1 MIASETILFPT
12 KSLKADLPA
21 NAHPMP
27 TKPSRRSP
35 RSSRFRILKVLF
47 FIAAF
52 FGALITLAGIYYL
65 LLIYQLPDIRSLAD
79 YQPPLATQILA
90 ADGAPIG
97 FLYKEKRI
105 LVPPTELPPQLIQ
118 AFIASEDSRFFQHG
132 GLDWLS
138 ILRAV
143 WKNIWAGEI
152 VQGGSTITQQVTKSL
167 LLSPEKSFS
176 RKIKEAFLAYRLDQ
190 NLSKRDILFI
200 YLNQIYLGHGA
211 YGVEA
216 AAQTYFG
223 KKARELNLAEG
234 AMLAGLP
241 QAPSRY
247 SPLLNFQR
255 AKERQRY
262 VLKRMVEEQYLSPPQ
277 AQAAEQLPLV
287 FTRTSDLNGAIA
299 PHLIDMV
306 RKFLYQ
312 NYGSDFVLQAGLTV
326 WTTIESGFQKAAR
339 EAVENGTRAVY
350 LRHLYTKPLRQ
361 IPLDKIEAYCRQ
373 LARSNGNGSKKNDSL
388 HTGIIVQIEPVG
400 KTARVCLGR
409 EWGVFPLPRQSADPK
424 YSSADD
430 ESVADREG
438 ADPFRVGDVLSF
450 RVESGK
456 PYLSL
461 AEQNPVEA
469 ALLCIDKSSGA
480 IKALVGGKDYG
491 QTEFN
496 RAVQAKRQPGSSFKP
511 LIYAAALDKNLTPA
525 SVLMDTPLAFGGSN
539 PWSPQ
544 NFDRK
549 FNGPTSLRTGL
560 IQSRNIVSIRI
571 LQHIGVAYAIRYAQQ
586 LGITSPLYPNLSL
599 ALGSSGVS
607 LAEMVT
613 AYNCFNNAGNRV
625 LPFYVTK
632 ITDRLGRIVYQHQP
646 QTEPVIAANT
656 AYIMTHLLEGVVREG
671 TGWRLKA
678 LGRPVAGKT
687 GTTNDFRDAWFLG
700 LTPQVTAGVW
710 VGMDNLATLGAG
722 ETGAQAAS
730 PILLEFLQK
739 ALANALVEEFP
750 VPPGIVFQPLRGVG
764 GNTVLQAFKA
774 PEEATLPVEGGA
786 VSWVP

>member
-1 MIASETILFPT
+1 
-12 KSLKADLPA
+12 
-21 NAHPMP
+21 MP
-27 TKPSRRSP
+27 KKPSRRSA
-35 RSSRFRILKVLF
+35 RSSKFKTLKVLF
-47 FIAAF
+47 FITAF
-52 FGALITLAGIYYL
+52 VGAIFTIAVFYYL
-65 LLIYQLPDIRSLAD
+65 LLIYQLPDIRSLQD
-79 YQPPLATQILA
+79 YQPPLATRILS
-90 ADGAPIG
+90 ADGASLD
-97 FLYKEKRI
+97 FLFKEKRI
-105 LVPPTELPPQLIQ
+105 LVAPTELPPHLIQ

-132 GLDWLS
+132 GLDFLS

-223 KKARELNLAEG
+223 KNSKELTLAES
-234 AMLAGLP
+234 ALLAGLP

-247 SPLLNFQR
+247 SPFLNFQR

-262 VLKRMVEEQYLSPPQ
+262 VLKRMVEEGYLSSWQ
-277 AQAAEQLPLV
+277 AQTAEQLPLH
-287 FTRTSDLNGAIA
+287 FARGSDSIGAVA
-299 PHLIDMV
+299 PHLSDMV

-312 NYGSDFVLQAGLTV
+312 NYGADFVLQAGLTV
-326 WTTIESGFQKAAR
+326 WTTIEPGIQKAAR
-339 EAVENGTRAVY
+339 EAVENGARAVY
-350 LRHLYTKPLRQ
+350 SRHLYSKPLRQ
-361 IPLDKIEAYCRQ
+361 IPADKIEAYCHQ
-373 LARSNGNGSKKNDSL
+373 LARPTANTSKKNGPL
-388 HTGIIVQIEPVG
+388 RTGIIVRIDPVG

-409 EWGVFPLPRQSADPK
+409 EWGVFPLPRRTVEPK
-424 YSSADD
+424 NISPDD
-430 ESVADREG
+430 ESAADREG
-438 ADPFRVGDVLSF
+438 PDLFREGDVLNF
-450 RVESGK
+450 RVEPGK

-469 ALLCIDKSSGA
+469 ALICIDKTSGA

-496 RAVQAKRQPGSSFKP
+496 RATQAKRQPGSSFKP
-511 LIYAAALDKNLTPA
+511 IIYAAGLDKGLTPA
-525 SVLMDTPLAFGGSN
+525 SVLLDTPLVFGGSN

-549 FNGPTSLRTGL
+549 FNGPTMLRTGL

-571 LQHIGVAYAIRYAQQ
+571 LQRIGVDYAIRYAQQ
-586 LGITSPLYPNLSL
+586 LGITSSLYPNLSL

-613 AYNCFNNAGNRV
+613 AFNCFNNAGNRV
-625 LPFYVTK
+625 LPFYITK
-632 ITDRLGRIVYQHQP
+632 IMDRLGRVIYLHQP
-646 QTEPVIAANT
+646 LSEPVMAPTT
-656 AYIMTHLLEGVVREG
+656 AYIMTHLLEGAVKEG

-687 GTTNDFRDAWFLG
+687 GTTNEFRDAWFIG

-710 VGMDNLATLGAG
+710 VGQDNLAPLGAG

-730 PILLEFLQK
+730 PILLEFFQK
-739 ALANALVEEFP
+739 ALANTLVEEFP
-750 VPPGIVFQPLRGVG
+750 VPAGIVFQPLRGVA
-764 GNTVLQAFKA
+764 GNTVLEAFKA
-774 PEEATLPVEGGA
+774 PEETLPVEGGA
-786 VSWVP
+786 VSWIP

>member
-1 MIASETILFPT
+1 
-12 KSLKADLPA
+12 
-21 NAHPMP
+21 
-27 TKPSRRSP
+27 
-35 RSSRFRILKVLF
+35 
-47 FIAAF
+47 
-52 FGALITLAGIYYL
+52 
-65 LLIYQLPDIRSLAD
+65 
-79 YQPPLATQILA
+79 LATQILA
-90 ADGAPIG
+90 ADGAPVG

-105 LVPPTELPPQLIQ
+105 LVALTELPPHLIQ

-132 GLDWLS
+132 GLDFLS

-216 AAQTYFG
+216 AAQTFFG
-223 KKARELNLAEG
+223 KKSRELNLAES
-234 AMLAGLP
+234 ALLAGLP

-247 SPLLNFQR
+247 SPLLNFPR

-262 VLKRMVEEQYLSPPQ
+262 VLKRMVEEGYLPSQQ
-277 AQAAEQLPLV
+277 AQTAEQLPLH
-287 FTRTSDLNGAIA
+287 FARGSDGTGAVA
-299 PHLIDMV
+299 PHLSDMV

-350 LRHLYTKPLRQ
+350 LRHLYSKPLRQ
-361 IPLDKIEAYCRQ
+361 IPPDKIEAYCQQ
-373 LARSNGNGSKKNDSL
+373 LARPTANGLKKNGPL
-388 HTGIIVQIEPVG
+388 RTGIIVQIDPLG

-409 EWGVFPLPRQSADPK
+409 EWGMFPLPHRTAEPK
-424 YSSADD
+424 NSSPDD
-430 ESVADREG
+430 ESAAGRGGVDLFRE
-438 ADPFRVGDVLSF
+438 GDVLNF
-450 RVESGK
+450 RVEPGK

-469 ALLCIDKSSGA
+469 ALLCIDKTTGA
-480 IKALVGGKDYG
+480 IKALVGGKDYS

-496 RAVQAKRQPGSSFKP
+496 RATQARRQPGSSFKP
-511 LIYAAALDKNLTPA
+511 IIYAAGLDKGLTPA
-525 SVLMDTPLAFGGSN
+525 SVLMDTPLVFGGSN

-544 NFDRK
+544 NFDHK
-549 FNGPTSLRTGL
+549 FNGPTLLRTGL

-571 LQHIGVAYAIRYAQQ
+571 LQHIGVEYAIRYAQQ
-586 LGITSPLYPNLSL
+586 LGITSPLYSNLSL

-613 AYNCFNNAGNRV
+613 AFNCFNNGGNRV
-625 LPFYVTK
+625 LPFYITK
-632 ITDRLGRIVYQHQP
+632 IMDRLGRVIYLHQP
-646 QTEPVIAANT
+646 KPEPVMAPNT
-656 AYIMTHLLEGVVREG
+656 AYIITHLLEGVVKEG

-687 GTTNDFRDAWFLG
+687 GTTNDFRDAWFMG

-710 VGMDNLATLGAG
+710 VGLDNLATLGAG

-739 ALANALVEEFP
+739 ALANTLVEEFP
-750 VPPGIVFQPLRGVG
+750 VPSGIVFQPLRGVG
-764 GNTVLQAFKA
+764 GNTVLEAFKA
-774 PEEATLPVEGGA
+774 PEETLPVEGGA
-786 VSWVP
+786 VSWLP

>member
-1 MIASETILFPT
+1 MSP
-12 KSLKADLPA
+12 KK
-21 NAHPMP
+21 
-27 TKPSRRSP
+27 SRRSK
-35 RSSRFRILKVLF
+35 SSSFRLVKIAF
-47 FIAAF
+47 FMAAF
-52 FGALITLAGIYYL
+52 FGAVFTVAGLYYFFL
-65 LLIYQLPDIRSLAD
+65 VYQLPDLRSLQD
-79 YQPPLATQILA
+79 YQPPLATQILSA
-90 ADGAPIG
+90 EGDSLG

-105 LVPPTELPPQLIQ
+105 LVALTELPPHLIQ

-132 GLDWLS
+132 GLDFLS

-143 WKNIWAGEI
+143 WKNLWAGEL

-176 RKIKEAFLAYRLDQ
+176 RKIKEAFLAYRMDQ

-223 KKARELNLAEG
+223 KKSKELNLAES

-247 SPLLNFQR
+247 SPLMNFQR

-262 VLKRMVEEQYLSPPQ
+262 VLKRMVEEGYLSSWQ
-277 AQAAEQLPLV
+277 AQTAEQLPLYLA
-287 FTRTSDLNGAIA
+287 RGSDSNSALA
-299 PHLIDMV
+299 PHLSDMV

-326 WTTIESGFQKAAR
+326 WTTIEPGFQKAAR
-339 EAVENGTRAVY
+339 EAVENGARAVY
-350 LRHLYTKPLRQ
+350 LRHLYSKPLRQ
-361 IPLDKIEAYCRQ
+361 IPPDKIEAYCQQ
-373 LARSNGNGSKKNDSL
+373 LARPSANASKKNGPL
-388 HTGIIVQIEPVG
+388 RTGIIVQIDPVG

-409 EWGVFPLPRQSADPK
+409 EWGVFPLPRRSTEPK
-424 YSSADD
+424 NYSQDD
-430 ESVADREG
+430 ESTADRKG
-438 ADPFRVGDVLSF
+438 PDLFREGDVLNF

-469 ALLCIDKSSGA
+469 ALICIDKTSGA

-496 RAVQAKRQPGSSFKP
+496 RATQAKRQPGSSFKP
-511 LIYAAALDKNLTPA
+511 IIYAAGLDKDLTPA
-525 SVLMDTPLAFGGSN
+525 SVLMDTPLVFGGSN

-549 FNGPTSLRTGL
+549 FNGPTLLRTGL
-560 IQSRNIVSIRI
+560 IQSRNIVSIRV
-571 LQHIGVAYAIRYAQQ
+571 LQHIGVDYAIRYAQQ

-613 AYNCFNNAGNRV
+613 AYNCFNNGGNRA
-625 LPFYVTK
+625 LPFYITK
-632 ITDRLGRIVYQHQP
+632 IMDRLGRVIYLHQP
-646 QTEPVIAANT
+646 QTEPVMAPNT
-656 AYIMTHLLEGVVREG
+656 AFIMTHLLEGVVKEG

-687 GTTNDFRDAWFLG
+687 GTTNDFRDAWFIG

-710 VGMDNLATLGAG
+710 VGLDNLATLGTG
-722 ETGAQAAS
+722 ETGGQAAS

-739 ALANALVEEFP
+739 ALAKALVEEFP
-750 VPPGIVFQPLRGVG
+750 VPSGIVFQPLRGVG
-764 GNTVLQAFKA
+764 GNTVLEAFKA
-774 PEEATLPVEGGA
+774 PEEALPVEGGA
-786 VSWVP
+786 VSWIP

>member
-1 MIASETILFPT
+1 M
-12 KSLKADLPA
+12 
-21 NAHPMP
+21 
-27 TKPSRRSP
+27 
-35 RSSRFRILKVLF
+35 
-47 FIAAF
+47 
-52 FGALITLAGIYYL
+52 YYL
-65 LLIYQLPDIRSLAD
+65 FLVYQLPDIRSLQD

-90 ADGAPIG
+90 ADGAPVG

-105 LVPPTELPPQLIQ
+105 LVALTELPPHLIQ

-132 GLDWLS
+132 GLDFLS

-216 AAQTYFG
+216 AAQTFFG
-223 KKARELNLAEG
+223 KKSRELNLAES
-234 AMLAGLP
+234 ALLAGLP

-247 SPLLNFQR
+247 SPLLNFPR

-262 VLKRMVEEQYLSPPQ
+262 VLKRMVEEGYLPSQQ
-277 AQAAEQLPLV
+277 AQTAEQLPLH
-287 FTRTSDLNGAIA
+287 FARGSDGTGAVA
-299 PHLIDMV
+299 PHLSDMV

-350 LRHLYTKPLRQ
+350 LRHLYSKPLRQ
-361 IPLDKIEAYCRQ
+361 IPPDKIEAYCQQ
-373 LARSNGNGSKKNDSL
+373 LARPTANGLKKNGPL
-388 HTGIIVQIEPVG
+388 RTGIIVQIDPLG

-409 EWGVFPLPRQSADPK
+409 EWGMFPLPHRTAEPK
-424 YSSADD
+424 NSSPDD
-430 ESVADREG
+430 ESAAGRGGVDLFRE
-438 ADPFRVGDVLSF
+438 GDVLNF
-450 RVESGK
+450 RVEPGK

-469 ALLCIDKSSGA
+469 ALLCIDKTTGA
-480 IKALVGGKDYG
+480 IKALVGGKDYS

-496 RAVQAKRQPGSSFKP
+496 RATQARRQPGSSFKP
-511 LIYAAALDKNLTPA
+511 IIYAAGLDKGLTPA
-525 SVLMDTPLAFGGSN
+525 SVLMDTPLVFGGSN

-544 NFDRK
+544 NFDHK
-549 FNGPTSLRTGL
+549 FNGPTLLRTGL

-571 LQHIGVAYAIRYAQQ
+571 LQHIGVEYAIRYAQQ
-586 LGITSPLYPNLSL
+586 LGITSPLYSNLSL

-613 AYNCFNNAGNRV
+613 AFNCFNNGGNRV
-625 LPFYVTK
+625 LPFYITK
-632 ITDRLGRIVYQHQP
+632 IMDRLGRVIYLHQP
-646 QTEPVIAANT
+646 KPEPVMAPNT
-656 AYIMTHLLEGVVREG
+656 AYIITHLLEGVVKEG

-687 GTTNDFRDAWFLG
+687 GTTNDFRDAWFMG

-710 VGMDNLATLGAG
+710 VGLDNLATLGAG

-739 ALANALVEEFP
+739 ALANTLVEEFP
-750 VPPGIVFQPLRGVG
+750 VPSGIVFQPLRGVG
-764 GNTVLQAFKA
+764 GNTVLEAFKA
-774 PEEATLPVEGGA
+774 PEETLPVEGGA
-786 VSWVP
+786 VSWLP

>member
-1 MIASETILFPT
+1 
-12 KSLKADLPA
+12 
-21 NAHPMP
+21 MP
-27 TKPSRRSP
+27 NKPSRRSA
-35 RSSRFRILKVLF
+35 RSSKFKTFKVLF
-47 FIAAF
+47 FITAF
-52 FGALITLAGIYYL
+52 FGAIFTLAGVYYL
-65 LLIYQLPDIRSLAD
+65 FLIYQLPDIRSLQD
-79 YQPPLATQILA
+79 YQPPLATQILS
-90 ADGAPIG
+90 ADGASLG
-97 FLYKEKRI
+97 FLFKEKRI
-105 LVPPTELPPQLIQ
+105 LVAPTELPPQLIQ

-132 GLDWLS
+132 GLDFLS

-190 NLSKRDILFI
+190 QLSKRDILFI

-223 KKARELNLAEG
+223 KKSKELNLAES
-234 AMLAGLP
+234 ALLAGLP

-247 SPLLNFQR
+247 SPLMNFQR

-262 VLKRMVEEQYLSPPQ
+262 VLKRMVEEVYLSPLQ
-277 AQAAEQLPLV
+277 AQAAEQSPLN
-287 FTRTSDLNGAIA
+287 FTRASDSNGSLA
-299 PHLIDMV
+299 PHLSDMV

-326 WTTIESGFQKAAR
+326 WTTIEAGFQKAAR

-350 LRHLYTKPLRQ
+350 LRHLYSKPLRQ
-361 IPLDKIEAYCRQ
+361 IPPDKIEAYCQQ
-373 LARSNGNGSKKNDSL
+373 LARPTATASKKNGL
-388 HTGIIVQIEPVG
+388 LRTGIIVQIDPVG

-409 EWGVFPLPRQSADPK
+409 EWGVFPLPRRTAEPK
-424 YSSADD
+424 NFSPDD
-430 ESVADREG
+430 ESAADREG
-438 ADPFRVGDVLSF
+438 PDLFREGDVLNF

-469 ALLCIDKSSGA
+469 AVICIEKTSGA
-480 IKALVGGKDYG
+480 IKALVGGKDHG

-496 RAVQAKRQPGSSFKP
+496 RATQAKRQPGSSFKP
-511 LIYAAALDKNLTPA
+511 IIYAAGLDKGLTPA
-525 SVLMDTPLAFGGSN
+525 SVLMDTPLIFGGSN

-571 LQHIGVAYAIRYAQQ
+571 LQQIGVNYAIRYAQQ

-613 AYNCFNNAGNRV
+613 AYNCFNNGGNRV
-625 LPFYVTK
+625 LPFYITK
-632 ITDRLGRIVYQHQP
+632 ITDRLGRVIYLHQP
-646 QTEPVIAANT
+646 QPEPVMAANT
-656 AYIMTHLLEGVVREG
+656 AYMMTHLLEGVVKEG

-687 GTTNDFRDAWFLG
+687 GTTNDFRDAWFIG

-710 VGMDNLATLGAG
+710 VGLDNLATLGTG

-739 ALANALVEEFP
+739 ALAKALVEEFP
-750 VPPGIVFQPLRGVG
+750 VPSGIIFQPLRGVG
-764 GNTVLQAFKA
+764 GNIVLEAFKA
-774 PEEATLPVEGGA
+774 PEETQPGEGGA

>member
-1 MIASETILFPT
+1 MPS
-12 KSLKADLPA
+12 KPA
-21 NAHPMP
+21 
-27 TKPSRRSP
+27 RRPP
-35 RSSRFRILKVLF
+35 RSSRFKVLKVWF
-47 FIAAF
+47 FITAF
-52 FGALITLAGIYYL
+52 FGAVFTLAGLYYL
-65 LLIYQLPDIRSLAD
+65 LLVYQLPDIRSLQD

-105 LVPPTELPPQLIQ
+105 LVALTELPPQLIQ

-132 GLDWLS
+132 GLDFIS
-138 ILRAV
+138 ILRAF

-190 NLSKRDILFI
+190 NLSKRDILYI

-223 KKARELNLAEG
+223 KKSKELNLAES

-255 AKERQRY
+255 AKDRQRY
-262 VLKRMVEEQYLSPPQ
+262 VLKRMVEEGFLPSQE
-277 AQAAEQLPLV
+277 AQKAEQFPLT
-287 FTRTSDLNGAIA
+287 FARESDSIGAVA
-299 PHLIDMV
+299 PHLSDMV

-312 NYGSDFVLQAGLTV
+312 NYGSDFVLQAGLTIY
-326 WTTIESGFQKAAR
+326 TTIESGFQKAAR

-350 LRHLYTKPLRQ
+350 LRHLYAKPLRQ
-361 IPLDKIEAYCRQ
+361 IPPDKIEAYCQQ
-373 LARSNGNGSKKNDSL
+373 LARPPANGSKKNGPL
-388 HTGIIVQIEPVG
+388 RTGIIVQIDPIG

-409 EWGVFPLPRQSADPK
+409 EWGVFPLPQRTAEPK
-424 YSSADD
+424 ISSADD
-430 ESVADREG
+430 ESTAGGRSVDLFRE
-438 ADPFRVGDVLSF
+438 GDVLNF
-450 RVESGK
+450 RVDPGK

-469 ALLCIDKSSGA
+469 ALICIDKTTGA
-480 IKALVGGKDYG
+480 IKALVGGKDHR

-496 RAVQAKRQPGSSFKP
+496 RATQAKRQPGSAFKP
-511 LIYAAALDKNLTPA
+511 IIYAAGLDKGLTPA
-525 SVLMDTPLAFGGSN
+525 SVLMDTPLVFGGSN

-544 NFDRK
+544 NFDHK
-549 FNGPTSLRTGL
+549 FNGPTLLRTGL

-571 LQHIGVAYAIRYAQQ
+571 LQRIGVEYAIRYAQQ

-613 AYNCFNNAGNRV
+613 AYNCFNNGGNRV
-625 LPFYVTK
+625 LPFY
-632 ITDRLGRIVYQHQP
+632 ITRIMDHLGRVIYLHQP
-646 QTEPVIAANT
+646 QPEPVMAPNT
-656 AYIMTHLLEGVVREG
+656 AYIITHLLEGVVKEG

-687 GTTNDFRDAWFLG
+687 GTTNDFRDAWFMG

-710 VGMDNLATLGAG
+710 VGLDNLATLGAG

-730 PILLEFLQK
+730 PIILEFFQK
-739 ALANALVEEFP
+739 ALANALAEEFP

-764 GNTVLQAFKA
+764 GNTVLEAFKA
-774 PEEATLPVEGGA
+774 PEDALPVEGGA
-786 VSWVP
+786 VSWIP

>member
-1 MIASETILFPT
+1 
-12 KSLKADLPA
+12 
-21 NAHPMP
+21 MP
-27 TKPSRRSP
+27 NKPSRRSA
-35 RSSRFRILKVLF
+35 RSSKFKTFKVLF
-47 FIAAF
+47 FITAF
-52 FGALITLAGIYYL
+52 FGAIFTLAGVYYL
-65 LLIYQLPDIRSLAD
+65 FLIYQLPDIRSLQD
-79 YQPPLATQILA
+79 YQPPLATQILS
-90 ADGAPIG
+90 ADGASLG
-97 FLYKEKRI
+97 FLFKEKRI
-105 LVPPTELPPQLIQ
+105 LVAPTELPPQLIQ

-132 GLDWLS
+132 GLDFLS

-190 NLSKRDILFI
+190 QLSKRDILFI

-223 KKARELNLAEG
+223 KKSKELNLAES
-234 AMLAGLP
+234 ALLAGLP

-247 SPLLNFQR
+247 SPLMNFQR

-262 VLKRMVEEQYLSPPQ
+262 VLKRMVEEVYLSPLQ
-277 AQAAEQLPLV
+277 AQAAEQSPLN
-287 FTRTSDLNGAIA
+287 FTRASDSNGSLA
-299 PHLIDMV
+299 PHLSDMV

-326 WTTIESGFQKAAR
+326 WTTIEAGFQKAAR

-350 LRHLYTKPLRQ
+350 LRHLYSKPLRQ
-361 IPLDKIEAYCRQ
+361 IPPDKIEAYCQQ
-373 LARSNGNGSKKNDSL
+373 LARPTATASKKNGL
-388 HTGIIVQIEPVG
+388 LRTGIIVQIDPVG

-409 EWGVFPLPRQSADPK
+409 EWGVFPLPRRTAEPK
-424 YSSADD
+424 NFSPDD
-430 ESVADREG
+430 ESAADREG
-438 ADPFRVGDVLSF
+438 PDLFREGDVLNF

-469 ALLCIDKSSGA
+469 ALICIEKTSGA
-480 IKALVGGKDYG
+480 IKALVGGKDHG

-496 RAVQAKRQPGSSFKP
+496 RATQAKRQPGSSFKP
-511 LIYAAALDKNLTPA
+511 IIYAAGLDKGLTPA
-525 SVLMDTPLAFGGSN
+525 SVLMDTPLIFGGSN

-571 LQHIGVAYAIRYAQQ
+571 LQQIGVNYAIRYAQQ

-613 AYNCFNNAGNRV
+613 AYNCFNNGGNRV
-625 LPFYVTK
+625 LPFYITK
-632 ITDRLGRIVYQHQP
+632 ITDRLGRVIYLHQP
-646 QTEPVIAANT
+646 QPEPVMAANT
-656 AYIMTHLLEGVVREG
+656 AYMMTHLLEGVVKEG

-687 GTTNDFRDAWFLG
+687 GTTNDFRDAWFIG

-710 VGMDNLATLGAG
+710 VGLDNLATLGTG

-739 ALANALVEEFP
+739 ALAKALVEEFP
-750 VPPGIVFQPLRGVG
+750 VPSGIIFQPLRGVG
-764 GNTVLQAFKA
+764 GNIVLEAFKA
-774 PEEATLPVEGGA
+774 PEETQPGEGGA